1 MQLSLPKELIKNRTT
16 VLLAKSNDKFFT
28 CTVDPDK
35 LSYSNAIYYF
45 NQQGHSLFTYLVGIP
60 SGLFADENYLWYLYQ
75 RSKPQ
80 AYGLLRKYHIQT
92 REMLLEME
100 IPVIEPVGLMIRS
113 DSITTYSN
121 QNRTFYTLKLKE
133 D

>member
-1 MQLSLPKELIKNRTT
+1 
-16 VLLAKSNDKFFT
+16 
-28 CTVDPDK
+28 
-35 LSYSNAIYYF
+35 
-45 NQQGHSLFTYLVGIP
+45 
-60 SGLFADENYLWYLYQ
+60 
-75 RSKPQ
+75 
-80 AYGLLRKYHIQT
+80 
-92 REMLLEME
+92 MLLEME